1 MLYKR
6 NEIIAVAIVYEGHLP
21 PGYEL
26 DARDLAGEVITVAQV
41 SGMNAGWILSPHAA
55 VRAQR
60 ANEAAYWAGSY
71 QPADDLPK
79 LLREC
84 EREIRDRIIANGERP
99 GPTQLK
105 TIQFKG
111 WSSVA
116 STCWVSIHIKQ

>member
-26 DARDLAGEVITVAQV
+26 DERDLAGEVITVAQV
-41 SGMNAGWILSPHAA
+41 SGMTAAWSLSPHAA
-55 VRAQR
+55 VRARR
-60 ANEAAYWAGSY
+60 ANEAAYWAGPY
-71 QPADDLPK
+71 QPADDLPA
-79 LLREC
+79 LLRQC
-84 EREIRDRIIANGERP
+84 ERDVRDKIVANDEQP
-99 GPTQLK
+99 GPMQLK